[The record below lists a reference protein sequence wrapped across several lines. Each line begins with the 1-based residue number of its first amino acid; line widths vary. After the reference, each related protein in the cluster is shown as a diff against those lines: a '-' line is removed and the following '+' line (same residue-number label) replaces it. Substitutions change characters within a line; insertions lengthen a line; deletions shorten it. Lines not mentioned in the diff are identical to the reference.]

1 MSRRPLAPR
10 ARPAAE
16 APPAGPRRGPGQVEA
31 PEPVDDADEGTG
43 AAASADD
50 VDGPH
55 GAPARRDGRPRP
67 PQGGLP
73 PRPRSGSS
81 PVSRGSSSPVSR
93 SSSSPVSRP
102 GSPGPVH
109 LRRSSASSAAAPSGA
124 AFAAVLGRRRAAAPS
139 TDTAR
144 RFAER
149 ARARRRL
156 ALRPLLAVL
165 AVLVVVAGLAYVLL
179 WSPLL
184 VVREVGVVGLERLER
199 PAVAELVEPAVGTP
213 LARVDTAA
221 LEEAVEQVPLVE
233 TATVARVWPSGLEVR
248 VVERVPVAAVADP
261 AGGYSVVDRTGLTV
275 LHEAEV
281 PTDVPLVAV
290 DLVSARP
297 GTVEAVTRVLD
308 GLPPDLRE
316 QVATAGGTSPD
327 DVVLDLRSGARVVW
341 GGAEET
347 PVKADV
353 LLALLQRPA
362 AVYDV
367 SSPAAPV
374 TRGG

>member
-16 APPAGPRRGPGQVEA
+16 APPAADPGLAPGRTEV
-31 PEPVDDADEGTG
+31 PEPVEDADEPTG
-43 AAASADD
+43 AAPVDD
-50 VDGPH
+50 VDG
-55 GAPARRDGRPRP
+55 APERRDGRPRP

-73 PRPRSGSS
+73 PRPRGGSS
-81 PVSRGSSSPVSR
+81 PVSRSSSSPVSR

-109 LRRSSASSAAAPSGA
+109 LRRSSAASAAAPSGA
-124 AFAAVLGRRRAAAPS
+124 APAAVLGRRRAAAAP

-165 AVLVVVAGLAYVLL
+165 AALVVVAGLAYVLL

-184 VVREVGVVGLERLER
+184 VVREVGVVGVERLER

-221 LEEAVEQVPLVE
+221 LEEVVEQVPLVE

-290 DLVSARP
+290 DLGSARP

-308 GLPPDLRE
+308 GLPPQLRE

-327 DVVLDLRSGARVVW
+327 DVVLQLRSGARVVW
-341 GGAEET
+341 GGAEQT

-353 LLALLQRPA
+353 LTALLQRPA

-374 TRGG
+374 TREG